1 MGQRI
6 SIQIAGRPYEL
17 TATSPEHEE
26 IIRKA
31 ADEVNKRIAQYQGQ
45 FPTSAMS
52 EIMSFTALNIS
63 MSNLILQM
71 QVKGMKD
78 AEDSLA
84 RELDSYL
91 KNIDNT
97 SR

>member
-1 MGQRI
+1 MI
-6 SIQIAGRPYEL
+6 
-17 TATSPEHEE
+17 
-26 IIRKA
+26 
-31 ADEVNKRIAQYQGQ
+31 
-45 FPTSAMS
+45 